1 MDGTAQ
7 NGTTASLPPLQEQEI
22 PNPDQH
28 APSTCDEQILQAMKR
43 LANVLREARRE
54 AGEATVSAVRKTE
67 LEAWIERHG
76 AEIDA
81 RIMVCNDIL
90 SKSRRKS
97 KKCTNRYGRSSRRS
111 SASV

>member
-7 NGTTASLPPLQEQEI
+7 NGTSASLPPLQEQED
-22 PNPDQH
+22 PDQH
-28 APSTCDEQILQAMKR
+28 APSTCDEQIMQAMKR
-43 LANVLREARRE
+43 LANVLCEARRE
-54 AGEATVSAVRKTE
+54 AGEATVSAARKTE

-81 RIMVCNDIL
+81 HVMVCNDIL

-97 KKCTNRYGRSSRRS
+97 KKCTERYGRSSRLS